1 MVTNKATSVR
11 KYLASLPSER
21 RSSISRVR
29 DVVRKNLPA
38 GYREVVDWGMVC
50 YELPLER
57 YPDTYNGRPLCY
69 AAIAAHKNH
78 NALYLTN
85 AYQDAGEAAR
95 LREAFR
101 KAGKKMDMGKSCL
114 RFRSSDDLPLEA
126 IGHVIRNT
134 PPEKFIAR
142 YEASRRGTGPEREH
156 GVKDPDPGGEKDFS
170 PLAKDLPR
178 LGLIPRPR
186 LR

>member
-1 MVTNKATSVR
+1 MVTSKATSV
-11 KYLASLPSER
+11 KEYLAGLPSER

-29 DVVRKNLPA
+29 DVVRKNLPK
-38 GYREVVDWGMVC
+38 GYREVMNWGMVT

-69 AAIAAHKNH
+69 AAIAAQKNH
-78 NALYLTN
+78 NALYLMS
-85 AYQDAGEAAR
+85 AYADTGEAAR

-114 RFRSSDDLPLEA
+114 RFRNSDDLPLEA
-126 IGHVIRNT
+126 IGQVIRNT

-142 YEASRRGTGPEREH
+142 YEASRRVPSRTKSTPFKARATAGRKT
-156 GVKDPDPGGEKDFS
+156 S
-170 PLAKDLPR
+170 PRKTPR
-178 LGLIPRPR
+178 ASA
-186 LR
+186 